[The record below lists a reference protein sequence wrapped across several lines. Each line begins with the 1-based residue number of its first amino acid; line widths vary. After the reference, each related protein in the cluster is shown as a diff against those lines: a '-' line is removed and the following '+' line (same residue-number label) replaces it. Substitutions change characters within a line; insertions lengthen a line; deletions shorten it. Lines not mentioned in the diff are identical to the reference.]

1 MPYCFFLCSSEYDSL
16 NDEDS
21 AKNIQLAFDTAEKEF
36 GIKPF
41 TTGKE
46 LASGQEPDKNS
57 MMTYLSKFY
66 EHFRGT
72 PLPSSGRHCY
82 LSFIDCSHTR

>member
-1 MPYCFFLCSSEYDSL
+1 MYIPCTFFCSSDYDSL
-16 NDEDS
+16 NEEDS

-57 MMTYLSKFY
+57 MVTYLSKFY
-66 EHFRGT
+66 ELFRGT
-72 PLPSSGRHCY
+72 PLPSTGRHSY
-82 LSFIDCSHTR
+82 LSFTCK